1 MTSSELQQKVTAALS
16 PTPKLVGTDTLV
28 WTHSPKA
35 PIMHYARFF
44 GERAIKTN
52 VRNPHDEA
60 LVLAFM
66 AEIEEADLD
75 AVTPARPATRRPS
88 SALQGT
94 RFEVKIIVH
103 PSIANTCFNEATMFM
118 TPVTSQTFPAF
129 ACEFTDDDTPD
140 EVVYRIK
147 KVIAWSNWNRIVQ
160 PALSMRYMRTKSGV
174 GTTAGKRLGVAP
186 ADQAE
191 KVLMKIG
198 EEDGFMEVENYKR
211 EVVTFRHEDGHY
223 ELQLPDGSRRMDGSE
238 VLGWFRYF
246 LTSGIKGAE
255 QPYG

>member
-1 MTSSELQQKVTAALS
+1 MTVSKLQQKVIAELPS
-16 PTPKLVGTDTLV
+16 SPKLVGTDTLI
-28 WTHSPKA
+28 WSHSPKA
-35 PIMHYARFF
+35 PIVQYARFF
-44 GERAIKTN
+44 GERACMTN

-60 LVLAFM
+60 LVLAFL
-66 AEIEEADLD
+66 AELEEADLD
-75 AVTPARPATRRPS
+75 AITPEQPVAVPPS
-88 SALQGT
+88 SVVQRTG
-94 RFEVKIIVH
+94 FEVRIMVH
-103 PSIANTCFNEATMFM
+103 PSVARMAFGHTTKFM
-118 TPVTSQTFPAF
+118 TPATSLTFPAF
-129 ACEFTDDDTPD
+129 ICEFAADDTPD
-140 EVVYRIK
+140 EAAYRVNKGVVWSKWDRI
-147 KVIAWSNWNRIVQ
+147 SQ

-223 ELQLPDGSRRMDGSE
+223 ELELPSGSRRMEKDH